1 MGMTY
6 NGGITANWTQQSIE
20 NGEQSEMTTD
30 RKYTLLYNKKKIM
43 TDNEICYRIS
53 NVRHWWMI
61 ENK

>member
-1 MGMTY
+1 MTY

-53 NVRHWWMI
+53 NVRHW
-61 ENK
+61 